1 MASPARV
8 ATGGPARC
16 PLPLVAVIEHLCAK
30 PEHQLPQDVGSPV
43 VLHAGAWAYCPA
55 GAADDHDWRAT
66 GGRTLATVR
75 EWLGRPSPVP
85 SLTR

>member
-1 MASPARV
+1 V
-8 ATGGPARC
+8 ATRRSARC
-16 PLPLVAVIEHLCAK
+16 SLPLVAVIEHLCAK
-30 PEHQLPQDVGSPV
+30 PEHQLPQDVGSPIV
-43 VLHAGAWAYCPA
+43 MYAGAWGYCPA

-75 EWLGRPSPVP
+75 EWLGRPSPVT